1 MLTKLAKI
9 KSISARE
16 ILNSRGEPT
25 VEVKLVT
32 NRGEYIDSAPS
43 GASTGSAEAIELKDG
58 GEEGFKSLG
67 VTKAIQHVNEIINP
81 ALIGESVGGQGK
93 LDKLLIEL
101 DGTSNKSKLGANA
114 ILPVSLAICR
124 AAADEKNIPLWQY
137 ISRWRKSSR
146 QFFLPRPCFNLLN
159 GGKHAGG
166 KLTVQEFMIVPQA
179 EKFHD
184 DLPLGAEI
192 YYNLKKIL
200 EDNLGVSA
208 INIGDEGGFVP
219 SSLEKTED
227 ALNFIAMA
235 ITAVNSSK
243 EVKFA
248 LDCAASEFKKEKG
261 YNIDGS
267 FLNSEELLDF
277 YQKLISKYSFEFLED
292 PFGEEEWANFQ
303 KILSRMGEK
312 IGIVG
317 DDLLTTN
324 PGRIQKAYREKA
336 VNGVILKPNQ
346 IGTLTE
352 TIEATHLAQSYG
364 WKTIV
369 SHRSGETNDDFIA
382 DLAVGLGVDF
392 IKTGA
397 PARGERVAK
406 YNRLLA
412 IEKEI

>member
-1 MLTKLAKI
+1 MSIRSAKI
-9 KSISARE
+9 KLISARE

-32 NRGEYIDSAPS
+32 NHGEYIDSAPS
-43 GASTGSAEAIELKDG
+43 GASKGKAEAIELKDSG
-58 GEEGFKSLG
+58 EGFKALG
-67 VTKAIQHVNEIINP
+67 VAKAIQRVNEIISP
-81 ALIGESVGGQGK
+81 ALIGESVEGQEK

-101 DGTSNKSKLGANA
+101 DGTKNKSKLGVNA
-114 ILPVSLAICR
+114 ILPVSLVICR
-124 AAADEKNIPLWQY
+124 AAADDKDIPLWQY

-146 QFFLPRPCFNLLN
+146 QVFLPRPCFNLLN

-166 KLTVQEFMIVPQA
+166 KLTIQEFMIVPQA
-179 EKFHD
+179 EKFQD
-184 DLPLGAEI
+184 NLRLGAEI

-208 INIGDEGGFVP
+208 INLGDEGGFVP
-219 SSLEKTED
+219 SSLEKTEE
-227 ALNFIAMA
+227 ALDFIIMA
-235 ITAVNSSK
+235 ITAVNSSGG
-243 EVKFA
+243 VKFA
-248 LDCAASEFKKEKG
+248 LDCAASELKKEKG

-267 FLNSEELLDF
+267 FLNSEELLNF
-277 YQKLISKYSFEFLED
+277 YQKLTNKYPFEFLED
-292 PFGEEEWANFQ
+292 PFGEEEWENFQ
-303 KILSRMGEK
+303 KILLRLGEK
-312 IGIVG
+312 IKIVG

-324 PGRIQKAYREKA
+324 PERIRKAYREKA

-382 DLAVGLGVDF
+382 DLAVGLGADF

>member
-25 VEVKLVT
+25 VEVKLAT
-32 NRGEYIDSAPS
+32 NHGEYIDSAPS
-43 GASTGSAEAIELKDG
+43 GASKGSAEAIELKDG
-58 GEEGFKSLG
+58 GEGFKALG

-81 ALIGESVGGQGK
+81 ALIGESVGEQKK

-101 DGTSNKSKLGANA
+101 DGTNNKSKLGANA

-137 ISRWRKSSR
+137 ISQWRKSSR

-184 DLPLGAEI
+184 NLRLGAEI

-200 EDNLGVSA
+200 EDNLGASA

-227 ALNFIAMA
+227 ALNFIVMA

-267 FLNSEELLDF
+267 FLGSEELLDF
-277 YQKLISKYSFEFLED
+277 YQELISKYSFEFLED
-292 PFGEEEWANFQ
+292 PFGEEEWGNFQ
-303 KILSRMGEK
+303 KILLRVGEK

-324 PGRIQKAYREKA
+324 PERIQKAYREKA

-346 IGTLTE
+346 IGTFTE